1 MVSTNKIKYLRV
13 YFELRPNNTV
23 MMLNTE
29 KYRPQVVEYPLSSA
43 IHGNKPIESPR
54 YIVSHKSLRGVIRP
68 VLEYEEVTNLNNIEI
83 EIRGENA
90 KVILHEDTK
99 TRILETV
106 GKWAEKN
113 WQEMPTHI

>member
-1 MVSTNKIKYLRV
+1 MEFNKIAYLRV

-29 KYRPQVVEYPLSSA
+29 KYKPQVVEYPLSSV
-43 IHGNKPIESPR
+43 IHGTKPIETPKYR
-54 YIVSHKSLRGVIRP
+54 ISHRSIRGVLRP
-68 VLEYEEVTNLNNIEI
+68 VLEYEEVTNLMNIEI
-83 EIRGENA
+83 ENRGD
-90 KVILHEDTK
+90 KSTVILHEDTK
-99 TRILETV
+99 TRILETA

>member
-1 MVSTNKIKYLRV
+1 MVFSNKIKYLRV

-29 KYRPQVVEYPLSSA
+29 KYRPQVVEYPLSSV

-54 YIVSHKSLRGVIRP
+54 YRVSHRTLRGVIRP
-68 VLEYEEVTNLNNIEI
+68 VLEYEEVTNLMNIEI

-99 TRILETV
+99 TQPR
-106 GKWAEKN
+106 
-113 WQEMPTHI
+113 

>member
-1 MVSTNKIKYLRV
+1 MVFTNKIKYLRV
-13 YFELRPNNTV
+13 YFELRLNNTV

-29 KYRPQVVEYPLSSA
+29 KYRPQVVEYPLSSV
-43 IHGNKPIESPR
+43 IHGSKPIESPR
-54 YIVSHKSLRGVIRP
+54 FRISHRSLRGVIRP
-68 VLEYEEVTNLNNIEI
+68 VLEYEEVTNLMNIEI
-83 EIRGENA
+83 ENRGD
-90 KVILHEDTK
+90 KSTVILHEDTK